1 MINVPV
7 AIILPSAC
15 SIIEEPVYNIS
26 SNPAMQKVKNL
37 DLDLIKFFKLVRTP
51 FSK

>member
-1 MINVPV
+1 MFNLTNLFLEVPWYEVNVPV

-26 SNPAMQKVKNL
+26 SNPVPTLKSS
-37 DLDLIKFFKLVRTP
+37 R
-51 FSK
+51 

>member
-1 MINVPV
+1 V

-26 SNPAMQKVKNL
+26 SNPVPTLKESSR
-37 DLDLIKFFKLVRTP
+37 VRSG
-51 FSK
+51 FSLNF